1 MKTNLIV
8 AVILLVA
15 TIAAGVVSGSAVQH
29 LSTRYISAAEELH
42 TLTEQGSW
50 QRAADAAEEYLR
62 TWQKT
67 APWLHMLIN
76 HEDVD
81 GVNLAL
87 TRFRLAIATRDI
99 AMCRDASA
107 ELRESARQVYQ
118 RDAFTLANVL

>member
-1 MKTNLIV
+1 MRSKLTISL
-8 AVILLVA
+8 ILLTV
-15 TIAAGVVSGSAVQH
+15 TIAAGILTGNAVRT
-29 LSTRYISAAEELH
+29 LSQRYISAAEELH
-42 TLTEQGSW
+42 ILTEDGQW
-50 QRAADAAEEYLR
+50 QRAEEAAKAYLSA
-62 TWQKT
+62 WQKS
-67 APWLHMLIN
+67 APYLHMLIN

-118 RDAFTLANVL
+118 RDAFTLANVF